1 MTARFT
7 RRIAAPAVRAAT
19 VAVAVAITLAAALA
33 ALPRAARADERTVE
47 VRGLVDIV
55 AQGQDDERYLN
66 ITNMRDSN
74 FDPLRA
80 RLFIDA
86 ARGNT
91 QLFLQ
96 VLFSGEAFDGTRLYG
111 AYVMHR
117 PWEQKDVWVEAG
129 LIPVHDGIW
138 AAHTYSNKNPLIALP
153 MAYYWKTNLPNH
165 QMPVDMDQ
173 LLTMRGRGQFGTV
186 YEDSTGIRG
195 QRYSNNTILY
205 DNCWN
210 YGLYTL
216 GTLGNF
222 EFATGITYGTT
233 GAPVQALD
241 VNENLGLHAKLGY
254 AITAGLSAWVS
265 VARGAYLSRN
275 VSQYLPEGNTVND
288 YFQDLVALSVDWRW
302 RNVATLGE
310 FFYNHFDTPLRAGGL
325 SNTSFYVQSVYTLT
339 AGWDLAARYDE
350 MRFEEVTGSAGAMA
364 WDQNVQRIEG
374 GVVYHASRNLILKG
388 VLQATAEDGEWSS
401 DYLIPAIQASMSF

>member
-1 MTARFT
+1 MTARFV
-7 RRIAAPAVRAAT
+7 RSIAVFAT
-19 VAVAVAITLAAALA
+19 IAAALTT
-33 ALPRAARADERTVE
+33 PRAARADERTVE

-55 AQGQDDERYLN
+55 AQGQDDDLYLN
-66 ITNMRDSN
+66 RTNMRDSN

-80 RLFIDA
+80 RVFIDA
-86 ARGNT
+86 ARGDT

-117 PWEQKDVWVEAG
+117 PWEARDVWVEAG

-138 AAHTYSNKNPLIALP
+138 ASHTYSNKNPLIAIPL
-153 MAYYWKTNLPNH
+153 AYYWKTSLPNH

-173 LLTMRGRGQFGTV
+173 LLEMRGRGQFGTV
-186 YEDSTGIRG
+186 YADTNGVRG
-195 QRYSNNTILY
+195 VRWSNNTVLY

-210 YGLYTL
+210 YGLYSL

-222 EFATGITYGTT
+222 EFAAGVTYGTT
-233 GAPVQALD
+233 GAPVQSLD

-254 AITAGLSAWVS
+254 AITPGLGAWVS
-265 VARGAYLSRN
+265 VARGAYLSRDT
-275 VSQYLPEGNTVND
+275 SPYLPAGKTVND
-288 YFQDLVALSVDWRW
+288 YFQDLVAVSADWRW
-302 RNVATLGE
+302 QSLSMLGE
-310 FFYNHFDTPLRAGGL
+310 FFYNRFDTPLRADGL
-325 SNTSFYVQSVYTLT
+325 SNTSFYAQGVYTLT

-350 MRFEEVTGSAGAMA
+350 MRFAEVTGSAGAMT
-364 WDQNVQRIEG
+364 WDQNVQRVEG

-388 VLQATAEDGEWSS
+388 VLQSTAEDGEWRS
-401 DYLIPAIQASMSF
+401 DALIPALQASMSF